1 MFLLTVWLGATLIF
15 VIPRLAPGDPV
26 TAMLSRMTAQSG
38 TVENSDEIIAAWREK
53 FGLDAPW
60 HVQYFRYL
68 RNMATFDL
76 GYSLAFFPAE
86 VEDMSA
92 RTLPWTL
99 GLYLLATLMS
109 FILGNTVGALMA
121 WRKTPIWLG
130 SSSHVDIH
138 IDSTVYAGHPADLC
152 LCFRVEVVP
161 ILWRI
166 RARAAP
172 GLAGSSS

>member
-76 GYSLAFFPAE
+76 GYS
-86 VEDMSA
+86 
-92 RTLPWTL
+92 
-99 GLYLLATLMS
+99 
-109 FILGNTVGALMA
+109 
-121 WRKTPIWLG
+121 
-130 SSSHVDIH
+130 
-138 IDSTVYAGHPADLC
+138 
-152 LCFRVEVVP
+152 
-161 ILWRI
+161 
-166 RARAAP
+166 P
-172 GLAGSSS
+172 GLFPSRGRGHGGPPRPGHSGCISWPR